1 LNTETI
7 TEVKSGLYQIR
18 LPIPIRSLGY
28 VFVYFIKNGDHSL
41 LIDTGWPSDE
51 CFDALKESLGE
62 IGSRPNQIDQIVVSH
77 LHPDHFGL
85 AEQLKEMNRDSKLI
99 MHQADASLIL
109 ERYEDYQGFTREL
122 HEWLA
127 VHGAPNDELKA
138 MIDASSEMLNFFRP
152 PKPNVIVSGGERL
165 NVGKDWSFEVV
176 PTPGHTIGTICLY
189 ERNGSK
195 ILFSG
200 DHILPTITPNV
211 SLGPFYRGDPLGDYL
226 NSLETVDRLEVE
238 TVLPSHEYIFS
249 DLRKRVQEIKKH
261 HEQRLNECLSVL
273 EDNNEGRVAM
283 SGYQVASKLHWYSG
297 AWEKLGAWERRAALM
312 ETLAHLEYLKRK
324 GKVTEIS
331 ELGEDGKPHVE
342 YAVVG
347 AAC

>member
-1 LNTETI
+1 MKSGNV
-7 TEVKSGLYQIR
+7 TEVKPGLYQIR

-28 VFVYFIKNGDHSL
+28 VFVYFVKNGDHAL
-41 LIDTGWPSDE
+41 LIDAGWPSGE
-51 CFDALKESLGE
+51 CFSTLEESLRE
-62 IGSRPNQIDQIVVSH
+62 IGSRPSQIDQIVVSH

-85 AEQLKEMNRDSKLI
+85 AEQIKEMNDGSKLI

-109 ERYEDYQGFTREL
+109 ERYEDYQGFTKEL

-127 VHGAPNDELKA
+127 VHGAPSDELKA
-138 MIDASSEMLNFFRP
+138 MIEVSSEMLNFFRP
-152 PKPNVIVSGGERL
+152 PKPNVTVSGGERV
-165 NVGKDWSFEVV
+165 NVGNDWSFEVV

-189 ERNGSK
+189 DRNGSK

-226 NSLETVDRLEVE
+226 SSLETTDRLDAE

-249 DLRKRVQEIKKH
+249 GLHKRVQEIKIH
-261 HEQRLNECLSVL
+261 HEQRLNESLSVL
-273 EDNNEGRVAM
+273 ENNNEGRVSM
-283 SGYQVASKLHWYSG
+283 SGYQIASKLHWYSG
-297 AWEKLGAWERRAALM
+297 AWENLGAWERRAALM
-312 ETLAHLEYLKRK
+312 ETLAHLEYLRRK

-331 ELGEDGKPHVE
+331 ELKEDGAPHVE
-342 YAVVG
+342 YALVG
-347 AAC
+347 ASC